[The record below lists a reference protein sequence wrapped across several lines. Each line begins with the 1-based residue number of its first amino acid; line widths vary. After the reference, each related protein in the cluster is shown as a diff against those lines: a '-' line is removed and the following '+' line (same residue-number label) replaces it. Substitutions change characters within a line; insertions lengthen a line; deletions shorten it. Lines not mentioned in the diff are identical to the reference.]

1 MADTLLNSFIP
12 PEMETTPAT
21 GSLGEIVQGLI
32 QTLSSE
38 DDMEVLAAVS
48 QLSATLSLAPE
59 DSFSSISLENL
70 ISALVICLNKSF
82 PDISLYTLMSINCIF
97 DSVANSVNAF
107 VACGGIPPL
116 CAKLINFEYIDMAEH
131 AIKTLER
138 LAFDHSGLLLNEGVF
153 TAMIN
158 MMDFFEKNTQVK
170 IIAFAVT
177 VASNVSSED
186 LLVNHILPVLPV
198 IANTL
203 QFRGS
208 ESLEMNRLGLKF
220 FSVLG
225 ESILRISSNDSEKLK
240 KHLES
245 LAEFGMI
252 QNIIELVSS
261 NNEFKLPC
269 FKLIRRLSEYSA
281 QIVFLFHQIGGIS
294 VVNSVLSSE
303 DPQAEL
309 PLYYLEAI
317 NLVDSLLPK
326 NNTDTELLQY
336 YTENAHLLGSLRE
349 IIFPRI
355 LQIYEQS
362 VNKSVRQI
370 LLNIVRKIVQFSD
383 QSFSLQGIT
392 PAQFACFTSEVMNSK
407 SLESIRTMLSIIL
420 LLYEKIPEEVAYSF
434 LREGVS
440 EKVQDLKNFAVV
452 KELVEP
458 FQNLYELIAN
468 PLNDLKKFIIKTGI
482 SVDSYILSEVI
493 KYNKL
498 RLEAGQGT
506 ETEVEVLDKEAALAK
521 LYELAHADILKI
533 IDEISKKIEEH
544 YKPEAL
550 AIGSEL
556 RSLVK
561 DLESENSSGLNKLKD
576 LLNSDQGLTLHE
588 IVSSGLVGALYNY
601 LTQNFKSNIKTCAS
615 RIQDFLQIFAKPSR
629 NSQTFLD
636 ILISHL
642 VDLLKYVQH
651 FTIMLY
657 ETSGSSNSIAAL
669 KSLSVRLRLT
679 FLYQPPDNSSSPELA
694 LQHQFFSSIGNF
706 SINIES
712 YHIFDIFY
720 QAFLKITCQEHLEA
734 FISAFERNNTESR
747 GINQGQLQMVR
758 QQLRLQQ
765 LFLDHSDILSA
776 LEEKGIRSE
785 GAEQLLQAMRARK
798 NSSQILGE
806 NEDIED
812 EPHIQTTYL
821 DIRKESAVDMRN
833 AKVKMFLGENEVQ
846 KYATIF
852 EMNSK
857 SNAEEG
863 LLIKFYFILEND
875 KDEPLPSVLI
885 NNLCEEII
893 KNASNTPLP
902 TTEKVFIP
910 ICLLKLINLLN
921 ANLRNFLSPNSILFN
936 SANQLCT
943 PSLPLTFISYKL
955 SALLGKQTSDMLAM
969 VGGMAPDWI
978 KALPLHS
985 PHLFNFPQR
994 FEFFR
999 SLAFGGGRSLYFY
1012 SQTKKNFTVRML
1024 RQKAMVP
1031 RQGILEAGRK
1041 ILSDPGL
1048 LRFGVLEFDFEG
1060 EEGTGTGPTLEFYTL
1075 ISEEVRKLDI
1085 WRDSGEKNGLFP
1097 GPLNGQD
1104 ISKITSIFTFIG
1116 RLVAKALY
1124 DDRLLNLPFNKV
1136 FWKLILNRP
1145 LSLLDLE
1152 SVDGDIGR
1160 YILELNQIAK
1170 QKAQI
1175 IEEHHDL
1182 DVREKHINRIDL
1194 KGVRVEDMHL
1204 TFTLPGYEHIEL
1216 KPNGKNVFVTIENIE
1231 EYIVRATERTL
1242 LQTCQAKAFRN
1253 GFEKLFPIETLCA
1266 FELEELESVVCGKGC
1281 ESWDLATLEAVVVPA
1296 HGYTRSSTIFKNL
1309 LKLMASFTA
1318 EERRMFLQFVTG
1330 CPRLPIGGFKALTP
1344 QLTVVRRAPSNPKI
1358 SPDKYLPS
1366 VMTCQNYLKL
1376 PEYSSYQV
1384 LEKQI
1389 RYAFTEAKEAFHLS

>member
-12 PEMETTPAT
+12 PETETTPAT
-21 GSLGEIVQGLI
+21 GSIGEIVQGLI

-48 QLSATLSLAPE
+48 QLSSILSLAPE
-59 DSFSSISLENL
+59 DSFSSISIENL

-107 VACGGIPPL
+107 AACGGIPPL
-116 CAKLINFEYIDMAEH
+116 CAKLVNFEYIDMAEH

-138 LAFDHSGLLLNEGVF
+138 LAFDHSSSLLNEGVF

-170 IIAFAVT
+170 IISFAVT
-177 VASNVSSED
+177 IASNVSSED
-186 LLVNHILPVLPV
+186 LLVNHIIPVLPV

-225 ESILRISSNDSEKLK
+225 ESILRISSNDLEKLK

-245 LAEFGMI
+245 IAEFGMI
-252 QNIIELVSS
+252 QNIIELVSAS
-261 NNEFKLPC
+261 NEFKLPC
-269 FKLIRRLSEYSA
+269 FKLIRRLSEHSA
-281 QIVFLFHQIGGIS
+281 EIVFLFHQIGGIS
-294 VVNSVLSSE
+294 IINSVLSSE

-326 NNTDTELLQY
+326 SNTDTKLLQC
-336 YTENAHLLGSLRE
+336 YTENAHLLSSLRE

-370 LLNIVRKIVQFSD
+370 LLNIIRKIIQFSNEN
-383 QSFSLQGIT
+383 FSLQGIS

-407 SLESIRTMLSIIL
+407 SLESIRTMLTIIL

-440 EKVQDLKNFAVV
+440 EKVQELKNFSVV

-458 FQNLYELIAN
+458 FQSLYELIAN
-468 PLNDLKKFIIKTGI
+468 PLNDLKKFVIKTGI
-482 SVDSYILSEVI
+482 SVDSYMLNEVI
-493 KYNKL
+493 KYNKQ
-498 RLEAGQGT
+498 RLEIGQGT
-506 ETEVEVLDKEAALAK
+506 EAEVLDKESALSK
-521 LYELAHADILKI
+521 LYELAHIDICKT
-533 IDEISKKIEEH
+533 IEEIIKKVDEY

-550 AIGSEL
+550 SIGSEL
-556 RSLVK
+556 RTLVK
-561 DLESENSSGLNKLKD
+561 DLESENSNGLIKLKD

-588 IVSSGLVGALYNY
+588 ITSSGLITTLYNY
-601 LTQNFKSNIKTCAS
+601 LTQNFKSNIKTCTS

-636 ILISHL
+636 ILTSHL

-679 FLYQPPDNSSSPELA
+679 FLYQPPDDSTSPELA
-694 LQHQFFSSIGNF
+694 LQHQFFSQINSF
-706 SINIES
+706 SLNTES

-720 QAFLKITCQEHLEA
+720 QAFLKITCQEHLDS

-785 GAEQLLQAMRARK
+785 GADELLQAMRARK
-798 NSSQILGE
+798 DSSQIYGG

-821 DIRKESAVDMRN
+821 DVRKESAVDLRN
-833 AKVKMFLGENEVQ
+833 VKVKMFIGENEVQ
-846 KYATIF
+846 RYSTIF
-852 EMNSK
+852 EINSK
-857 SNAEEG
+857 NNSEEG

-885 NNLCEEII
+885 NNLCEELI
-893 KNASNTPLP
+893 KNSLNTPLP
-902 TTEKVFIP
+902 NTEKVFTP
-910 ICLLKLINLLN
+910 ICLLKLISLLN
-921 ANLRNFLSPNSILFN
+921 ANLNNFLSPNSVLFN
-936 SANQLCT
+936 SVNQLCK
-943 PSLPLTFISYKL
+943 PSSSSTFISYKL

-985 PHLFNFPQR
+985 PHLFNFSQR

-1012 SQTKKNFTVRML
+1012 SQTKKNFSVRML

-1031 RQGILEAGRK
+1031 RQGILEAGKK

-1060 EEGTGTGPTLEFYTL
+1060 EEGTGTGPTLEFYTM
-1075 ISEEVRKLDI
+1075 ISEEIRKLDI

-1104 ISKITSIFTFIG
+1104 INKITSIFTFIG
-1116 RLVAKALY
+1116 RLVAKALF

-1136 FWKLILNRP
+1136 FWKLVLNKP

-1170 QKAQI
+1170 QKTQI
-1175 IEEHHDL
+1175 IEEYQDI
-1182 DVREKHINRIDL
+1182 DIREKHIRRIDL

-1216 KPNGKNVFVTIENIE
+1216 KPNGKNVFVNIENIE
-1231 EYIVRATERTL
+1231 EYIVRATEKTL
-1242 LQTCQAKAFRN
+1242 LQTCQAKAFRK

-1281 ESWDLATLEAVVVPA
+1281 ESWELVVLEAVVVPT
-1296 HGYTRSSTIFKNL
+1296 HGYTRSSAVFKNL
-1309 LKLMASFTA
+1309 LKLMASFTG
-1318 EERRMFLQFVTG
+1318 EERKMFLQFVTG

-1344 QLTVVRRAPSNPKI
+1344 PLTVVRRAPSNPKI